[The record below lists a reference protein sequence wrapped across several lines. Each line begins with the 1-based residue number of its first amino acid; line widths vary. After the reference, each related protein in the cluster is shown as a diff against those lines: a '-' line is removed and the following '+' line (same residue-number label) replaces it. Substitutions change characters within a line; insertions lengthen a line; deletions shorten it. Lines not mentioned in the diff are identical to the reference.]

1 METAPPSSAPDA
13 VEDMF
18 LDHVSIVRKQRSP
31 RKSAFWKT
39 INARSTP
46 TAGAE
51 GSHAAATAVA
61 SEILSEMLSALPISE
76 SET

>member
-1 METAPPSSAPDA
+1 METSPPSLAPNA

-18 LDHVSIVRKQRSP
+18 LDHLSIVRKQRSP

-39 INARSTP
+39 INARNTT

-61 SEILSEMLSALPISE
+61 SEILSAMLSAMPISE
-76 SET
+76 EET

>member
-1 METAPPSSAPDA
+1 MRLAIAQSMETAPPSLAPDA

-39 INARSTP
+39 INARRTT

-51 GSHAAATAVA
+51 GSHAVATA
-61 SEILSEMLSALPISE
+61 IPISE
-76 SET
+76 CER